1 MNCCSLFYKMGP
13 DKHLLKI
20 ILNNLLINNKKY
32 FIHKDIQTVSSNN
45 SELFISGRNRNLSKA
60 FMLIQHLCIYLFSLL
75 GTAVFSHCFKESWSY
90 YHYHSSLTV
99 GVWVFSGTDSD
110 FFFFYSWP
118 LWPFIR
124 FFFPHTPCFSAKC
137 FGSLI
142 TLSLPFP
149 CSPHPSV
156 AAAADHTYL
165 HGYIHRHPH
174 CSSELKSFHSQF
186 SCFKLYMKLHLIL
199 LKILHWLVTVLQ

>member
-1 MNCCSLFYKMGP
+1 MNCCSLFYKMEP

-20 ILNNLLINNKKY
+20 ILNNILINNKKY
-32 FIHKDIQTVSSNN
+32 FIYKDIQTVSSNN

-110 FFFFYSWP
+110 FFFLLLTSLTFYSFLFP
-118 LWPFIR
+118 SHTLFLSQMLW
-124 FFFPHTPCFSAKC
+124 
-137 FGSLI
+137 
-142 TLSLPFP
+142 
-149 CSPHPSV
+149 
-156 AAAADHTYL
+156 
-165 HGYIHRHPH
+165 
-174 CSSELKSFHSQF
+174 
-186 SCFKLYMKLHLIL
+186 
-199 LKILHWLVTVLQ
+199 